1 MKGKI
6 LNFDE
11 TSNTGKISGYDGNR
25 YDFTRNDWKSNG
37 SPIQN
42 CEVDFDIQENS
53 AKEIFCIS
61 PQKSQQQTNNTETIG
76 GLGVLCFLIP
86 ILGLI
91 LYIVWK
97 EPKPIKSKGAGK
109 AALWGFILS
118 FVVYF
123 LIGVIGAMASGY

>member
-11 TSNTGKISGYDGNR
+11 TTNTGKISGFDGNR

-37 SPIQN
+37 NPIQN
-42 CEVDFDIQENS
+42 NEVDFDVEENN
-53 AKEIFCIS
+53 AKEIFCLS
-61 PQKSQQQTNNTETIG
+61 KQKNNQIVNDTETIG
-76 GLGVLCFLIP
+76 GLGILCFLIP

-97 EPKPIKSKGAGK
+97 DPKSLKSIGAGK
-109 AALWGFILS
+109 AALWGVILS
-118 FVVYF
+118 FVFYF
-123 LIGVIGAMASGY
+123 LIAVIAAITSGY

>member
-6 LNFDE
+6 LHFDE
-11 TSNTGKISGYDGNR
+11 ISNTGKISGYDGHR
-25 YDFTRNDWKSNG
+25 YDFTRGDWKATGEPIKG
-37 SPIQN
+37 S
-42 CEVDFDIQENS
+42 EVDFDIQENT
-53 AKEIFCIS
+53 AKEIFCLTV
-61 PQKSQQQTNNTETIG
+61 QKPVKVVNDTDTIG
-76 GLGVLCFLIP
+76 GLGILCFLIP

-118 FVVYF
+118 FIFYF
-123 LIGVIGAMASGY
+123 LIGVIGAMV

>member
-11 TSNTGKISGYDGNR
+11 TSNIGKISGYDGNR
-25 YDFTRNDWKSNG
+25 YDFTKNDWKSNG
-37 SPIQN
+37 NPNQN
-42 CEVDFDIQENS
+42 SEVDFEIQENS
-53 AKEIFCIS
+53 AKDIFCLS
-61 PQKSQQQTNNTETIG
+61 PQKNNQVVNTNETIG

-97 EPKPIKSKGAGK
+97 EPKPTKSKGAGK
-109 AALWGFILS
+109 AALWGFILTLV
-118 FVVYF
+118 FYF
-123 LIGVIGAMASGY
+123 VIGIIGALASGY